1 MPTPLWLK
9 PNNKAHGKPMVT
21 NLPFELQQQ
30 IYSIVLDQRVAFNT
44 RYYLSISLVCKQIRD
59 EVLPV
64 IFQDSRYIKS
74 LSHLSAWTSRGTP
87 DLLKHVQNISLHVF
101 TDSLPW
107 LATAREVLHS
117 QDDSRKKDMDPK
129 TTAYWEAA
137 YASQF
142 EAPPTTITLLA
153 KAARNLFTARQENAV
168 ALTWKALSS
177 LSNLKQLWINIRE
190 KEDPEDPFK
199 LEQQLILLMLPH
211 AFPHLQALT
220 VFSSLLSLSYL
231 NGFHAL
237 RSLRW
242 SGYADS

>member
-44 RYYLSISLVCKQIRD
+44 RYY
-59 EVLPV
+59 
-64 IFQDSRYIKS
+64 